1 MPAGTC
7 VTELHKR
14 SSKQACAQVV
24 PHSVI
29 ASLPSANFWP
39 SPGGP
44 HAWTSKHVC
53 AQVAPQTVSD
63 VMPSAYFSPGGGVPH
78 VRSTK
83 HCAQE
88 LPQGVSDVIWSA
100 NVLAATG
107 SPHFLVSKHVA
118 AHVLPHSVFAP
129 TPVLNT
135 WFPRPRVMPDDCTF
149 PAPSYVVVVVS
160 AASVRQEPVH
170 AEHCPVYVLAYRSYS
185 GGRCGSGG

>member
-1 MPAGTC
+1 MVPQSVVSFLPGANCLAFGG
-7 VTELHKR
+7 
-14 SSKQACAQVV
+14 V
-24 PHSVI
+24 PHV
-29 ASLPSANFWP
+29 
-39 SPGGP
+39 
-44 HAWTSKHVC
+44 WTSKHVREHSS
-53 AQVAPQTVSD
+53 PQTVSLFL
-63 VMPSAYFSPGGGVPH
+63 PSAYFSPDGGVPH